1 MALTA
6 HHPRVRVNALLSV
19 VLVVLA
25 ACGEVAAQASP
36 TATTRQQSSAPQA
49 TGVPLASPTTS
60 PSAAPPGIWCRD
72 TGPLALDP
80 ACEIVASAYD
90 AQQGEYVVAEMRDPQ
105 LTVSA
110 RVYGPWA
117 LVASCAPDPDLHTST
132 LTVYSTLEYAGS
144 LWYSWGAVP
153 CAMTAPSTYFE
164 FRRSA
169 SGTVTIHLEGVPV
182 GEGGIGPAAAW
193 DILLVQR

>member
-1 MALTA
+1 MALTIP
-6 HHPRVRVNALLSV
+6 HPMVRATALLSL

-25 ACGEVAAQASP
+25 ACGEAAAQVSP
-36 TATTRQQSSAPQA
+36 TATTGQPSGTPPA
-49 TGVPLASPTTS
+49 TGVPLASATTS
-60 PSAAPPGIWCRD
+60 PSVAPPGIWCRD
-72 TGPLALDP
+72 TGPLSLDP
-80 ACEIVASAYD
+80 TCEIFASAYD
-90 AQQGEYVVAEMRDPQ
+90 AQQGEYIVAEMRDPQ

-110 RVYGPWA
+110 RMYGPWA
-117 LVASCAPDPDLHTST
+117 LIASCAPDPDLHTST

-153 CAMTAPSTYFE
+153 CEVTAPSTYFE
-164 FRRSA
+164 FRRAA

-193 DILLVQR
+193 DILLIQR